1 MNKNKSLYLKSILTV
16 MLFIIATTW
25 IGSNHGIKVQAAS
38 INHPTSIKQ
47 IFPDTALAEVM
58 KNALG
63 KADVQD
69 VVTQSDLDQVTSI
82 IGTSEGIQS
91 LQGIEYL
98 SNLTQV
104 YLEDNNL
111 SDISL
116 LGGLLNLTDVYLDA
130 NPLSDISSLAKL
142 KDLTNLYIS
151 DCQVKDIS
159 ALVGLSKLESL
170 TADNNQ
176 ISDLRAL
183 KGLTNLTTLVL
194 YNNQIEDISALGS
207 LNNLAQLELENQVG
221 TNKGINYQSQVTIV
235 NKVKDVTGALII
247 PTTISSNGI
256 YKNQNIIWSLNHYSK
271 EVTYTFQKQI
281 MIGGS
286 TATFSG
292 TIHQPL
298 KAVPNYV
305 TTTYQLIT
313 TYKDEKGKELS
324 ASKRGSKK
332 YQANDAYSTSP
343 KNIPG
348 YSLVALPSNQAGKF
362 GQSNINV
369 NYIYKANNYQ
379 LTSTFK
385 DENGKEL
392 SASLLD
398 KNKYNIN
405 DMYSTKKVT
414 IPGYS
419 LIAIP
424 TNQSGLFSANNIT
437 VNYVYR
443 KDSSSENYSKEDKSV
458 PPKVKL
464 KKTLPKTGDNGDG
477 LFVMVGLFLILSII
491 CINKVH
497 YKTSK

>member
-16 MLFIIATTW
+16 MLFIIAITW

-47 IFPDTALAEVM
+47 IFPDTILAEVM

-69 VVTQSDLDQVTSI
+69 VVTQNDLDQVTSI

-98 SNLTQV
+98 SNLIQV

-142 KDLTNLYIS
+142 KNLTNLYVS

-207 LNNLAQLELENQVG
+207 LNNLAQLELENQVV
-221 TNKGINYQSQVTIV
+221 TNKAINYQSQVTIV
-235 NKVKDVTGALII
+235 NKVKDVTGALIV

-292 TIHQPL
+292 TFHQPL

-305 TTTYQLIT
+305 ATTYQLIT
-313 TYKDEKGKELS
+313 TYKDEK
-324 ASKRGSKK
+324 
-332 YQANDAYSTSP
+332 
-343 KNIPG
+343 
-348 YSLVALPSNQAGKF
+348 
-362 GQSNINV
+362 
-369 NYIYKANNYQ
+369 
-379 LTSTFK
+379 
-385 DENGKEL
+385 GKEL

-424 TNQSGLFSANNIT
+424 TNQSGSFSANNVT

-443 KDSSSENYSKEDKSV
+443 KDSSSENYSKENKSV

-491 CINKVH
+491 CINKAH